1 MGLLPP
7 VDFSKSFLRNRFLS
21 PVTLSHS
28 PLQSALDWWS
38 AQDDIG
44 GFRTAA
50 ASLFPGWLPRRSC
63 RAPHREDRAPSF
75 SLYRNA
81 RGEWRFK
88 DHATGEQGGL
98 VAFAMLG
105 GMGTRGPHGG

>member
-1 MGLLPP
+1 M
-7 VDFSKSFLRNRFLS
+7 
-21 PVTLSHS
+21 
-28 PLQSALDWWS
+28 QSALDWWA
-38 AQDDIG
+38 AQDDMG

-50 ASLFPGWLPRRSC
+50 AALFPGWLPRRCC

-88 DHATGEQGGL
+88 DHATGERGVRRHAVALNQFIRCRDPLSSNKGGYL
-98 VAFAMLG
+98 
-105 GMGTRGPHGG
+105 